1 MTKITGSDLI
11 IKCLKMYGVDT
22 IFGIAGDHILHLL
35 DKLIDQDFRMIDGR
49 HEAASVHMANA
60 YSRILRKPGVVMSTT
75 PGHANAL
82 AGLANA
88 MHSEAPVINIAGSAD
103 SSNIGRGAM
112 QEFDQIGI
120 ANPVTKG
127 SWEIP
132 SVERIPEYISLA
144 FRTAMEGRRGP
155 VHLTIPHDLQEAEV
169 NEEVFTRFKKSSL
182 DDNDN
187 WLTYPNPTQ
196 VNKCLNLLSKAKKPM
211 IIAGLGAGATV
222 SEKDLDKFLLNS
234 NIPFMG
240 VDTGRGLVG
249 DSHPNSLGIG
259 YIPLNK
265 AAQRLDECDVVLL
278 LGVKLDYQLGF
289 GGSPPFSKEAIIISV
304 DPEISQIN
312 RPRTV
317 SLAINSDVGSFVEKI
332 SGKSEEFEW
341 QNSDWVKS
349 LKETK
354 KAYLD
359 EMDNLADNSLPMHP
373 MEISKAIRESIDQ
386 DTFVVFDGG
395 DYCHYSRATVP
406 IENYLRTMYV
416 SSFGMIGVGLP
427 YAIGAKAA
435 LPDKKVVLV
444 VGDGSLGFHV
454 PELDT
459 SVRHDLPVT
468 IVVGNNSLWGIDYW
482 IQKGLYNRDVWTKLD
497 QTNYELIAK
506 GFGSNGA
513 IVDNPADLKKEI
525 QKSLNSNKISLINTV
540 VKKISS
546 PVADAAVTRKLGTHG

>member
-1 MTKITGSDLI
+1 MAKVTGSDLI
-11 IKCLKMYGVDT
+11 IKSLKMYQVDT

-75 PGHANAL
+75 PGHANAV

-112 QEFDQIGI
+112 QEFDQVGI
-120 ANPVTKG
+120 ASPVTKG
-127 SWEIP
+127 SWEVP

-155 VHLTIPHDLQEAEV
+155 VHLTIPHDLQESEV
-169 NEEVFTRFKKSSL
+169 DENVFERFEKSSF
-182 DDNDN
+182 DDQKN
-187 WLTYPNPTQ
+187 WLTYPNPKQ
-196 VNKCLNLLSKAKKPM
+196 IEKCLDLLKNAKKP
-211 IIAGLGAGATV
+211 IILAGLGAGATV
-222 SEKDLDKFLLNS
+222 SEKDLDKFLINTD
-234 NIPFMG
+234 IPFMG

-265 AAQRLDECDVVLL
+265 AAQRLNECDVILL

-289 GGSPPFSKEAIIISV
+289 GGSPPFNNEKIIISV

-317 SLAINSDVGSFVEKI
+317 NLAVNCDVGPFVEKI
-332 SGKSEEFEW
+332 SVKSEGFEW
-341 QNSDWVKS
+341 NNDDWLKS

-354 KAYLD
+354 KTYLN
-359 EMDNLADNSLPMHP
+359 EMDSLADGSLPMHP
-373 MEISKAIRESIDQ
+373 MEISKAIRECMDE

-406 IENYLRTMYV
+406 VENYLRSMYV

-435 LPDKKVVLV
+435 LPDKKIVLV

-454 PELDT
+454 PEIDT
-459 SVRHDLPVT
+459 SVRHNLPIT
-468 IVVGNNSLWGIDYW
+468 IIVGNNSLWGIDYW
-482 IQKGLYNRDVWTKLD
+482 IQKGLYDRDIWTKLD

-506 GFGSNGA
+506 GFGANGS
-513 IVDNPADLKKEI
+513 IVDNPIDLKKEI
-525 QKSLNSNKISLINTV
+525 QRSLNSNKISLINTIV
-540 VKKISS
+540 EKVSS
-546 PVADAAVTRKLGTHG
+546 PVADAAVSRKLGTHG

>member
-35 DKLIDQDFRMIDGR
+35 DKLIDENFRMIDGR

-169 NEEVFTRFKKSSL
+169 NEEVFSRFEKSSL
-182 DDNDN
+182 DDNEN
-187 WLTYPNPTQ
+187 WLSYPSPAQ
-196 VNKCLNLLSKAKKPM
+196 VNKCLDLLSKAKKPM
-211 IIAGLGAGATV
+211 VIAGLGAGATV
-222 SEKDLDKFLLNS
+222 SEKDLDEFLLNS

-240 VDTGRGLVG
+240 VDTGRGLVK

-259 YIPLNK
+259 YIPLNR
-265 AAQRLDECDVVLL
+265 AAQRLNECDVVLL

-317 SLAINSDVGSFVEKI
+317 SLAINSDVGPFVENI
-332 SGKSEEFEW
+332 SEKSEEYEW
-341 QNSDWVKS
+341 QNLDWVKS

-354 KAYLD
+354 KTYLAD
-359 EMDNLADNSLPMHP
+359 MDDLADNSIPMHP
-373 MEISKAIRESIDQ
+373 MEISKAIRESIDE

-395 DYCHYSRATVP
+395 DYCHYSRATIP

-506 GFGSNGA
+506 GFGANGV
-513 IVDNPADLKKEI
+513 IVDNPLDLKKEI
-525 QKSLNSNKISLINTV
+525 QKSLNSNKISLINSI

>member
-222 SEKDLDKFLLNS
+222 SEKDLDKFLLNT

-289 GGSPPFSKEAIIISV
+289 GGSPPFKKEAIIIIV

-459 SVRHDLPVT
+459 SVRHNLPVT

-506 GFGSNGA
+506 GFGANGA
-513 IVDNPADLKKEI
+513 IVDNPVDLKKEI

>member
-182 DDNDN
+182 DDNDD

-222 SEKDLDKFLLNS
+222 SEKDLDKFLLNT

-249 DSHPNSLGIG
+249 DSHPNSIGIG

-289 GGSPPFSKEAIIISV
+289 GGSPPFSKETIIISV

-341 QNSDWVKS
+341 QNNDWVKS

-373 MEISKAIRESIDQ
+373 MEISKAIRESIDE

-395 DYCHYSRATVP
+395 DYCHYSRATIP

-454 PELDT
+454 PEIDT
-459 SVRHDLPVT
+459 SARHNLPIT

-506 GFGSNGA
+506 GFGANGVIA
-513 IVDNPADLKKEI
+513 DNPADLKKEI
-525 QKSLNSNKISLINTV
+525 QKSLNSNKISLINAI

>member
-222 SEKDLDKFLLNS
+222 SEKDLDKFLLNT

-289 GGSPPFSKEAIIISV
+289 GGSPPFNKEAIIIIV

-459 SVRHDLPVT
+459 SVRHNLPVT

-506 GFGSNGA
+506 GFGANGA
-513 IVDNPADLKKEI
+513 IVDNPVDLKKEI
-525 QKSLNSNKISLINTV
+525 QKSLNSNKISLINVV

>member
-1 MTKITGSDLI
+1 MAKITGSDLI

-103 SSNIGRGAM
+103 STNIGRGAM

-120 ANPVTKG
+120 ASPVTKG

-132 SVERIPEYISLA
+132 STERIPEYISLA

-155 VHLTIPHDLQEAEV
+155 VHLTIPHDLQESKV
-169 NEEVFTRFKKSSL
+169 DEEVFKRFEKSSL
-182 DDNDN
+182 DDQDN
-187 WLTYPNPTQ
+187 WLTYPNPVQ
-196 VNKCLNLLSKAKKPM
+196 VSKCLDLLNNAKKPM

-222 SEKDLDKFLLNS
+222 SPKDLDKFLLKT

-240 VDTGRGLVG
+240 VDTARGLVG

-265 AAQRLDECDVVLL
+265 AAQRVNECDVVLL

-289 GGSPPFSKEAIIISV
+289 GGSPPFDKKGVIISV

-312 RPRTV
+312 RPRTI
-317 SLAINSDVGSFVEKI
+317 SLAINSDVGPFV
-332 SGKSEEFEW
+332 KSIADKVGEFKW
-341 QNSDWVKS
+341 QNDNWIKS
-349 LKETK
+349 LKKTK
-354 KAYLD
+354 KDYINA
-359 EMDNLADNSLPMHP
+359 MDDLADNSLPMHP
-373 MEISKAIRESIDQ
+373 MEISKAIRDSIDD
-386 DTFVVFDGG
+386 DTFVIFDGG

-406 IENYLRTMYV
+406 VENYLRSMYV

-435 LPDKKVVLV
+435 MPDKKVVLV

-454 PELDT
+454 PEIDT
-459 SVRHDLPVT
+459 SVRHNLPVT
-468 IVVGNNSLWGIDYW
+468 VIVGNNSLWGIDYW

-506 GFGSNGA
+506 GFGANGV
-513 IVDNPADLKKEI
+513 IVDKPIDLNKEI
-525 QKSLNSNKISLINTV
+525 KKSLQTNKITLINTI

>member
-289 GGSPPFSKEAIIISV
+289 GGSPPFNKEAIIIIV

-459 SVRHDLPVT
+459 SVRHNLPVT

-506 GFGSNGA
+506 GFGANGA
-513 IVDNPADLKKEI
+513 IVDNPVDLKKEI